1 MRGGEGVTNEY
12 AVRYKWDD
20 EQCYSWRIFK
30 TSAKAKEMVEGCK
43 QSGITDVEIIEGEWR

>member
-1 MRGGEGVTNEY
+1 MTNEY

-30 TSAKAKEMVEGCK
+30 TMTKAKEMVEGCK

>member
-1 MRGGEGVTNEY
+1 MSYEY

-30 TSAKAKEMVEGCK
+30 TRTKAEEMVEGCK
-43 QSGITDVEIIEGEWR
+43 LSGITDVEIIPGEWR